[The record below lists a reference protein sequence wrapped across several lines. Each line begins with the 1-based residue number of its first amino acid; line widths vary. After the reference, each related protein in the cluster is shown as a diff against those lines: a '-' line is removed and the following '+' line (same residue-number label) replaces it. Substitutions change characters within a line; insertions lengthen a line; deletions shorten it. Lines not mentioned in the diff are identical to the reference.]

1 MNVEIREDSVV
12 VSGYIN
18 AVERNSKPIS
28 ERVGGKIRT
37 FLERIKAGAFRTS
50 LKRNAN
56 VPILLNHDPNR
67 VLASTSDGSAVLEE
81 DNIGLRGEVTI
92 KDAETVQKA
101 KDGKLSGWSFG
112 FFSNADKFTSDGTN
126 ELRTVE
132 DLDLVEVSVLDDTK
146 SPAYY
151 GTSIEAR
158 GDNTKTLEIR
168 ADEFTDMGE
177 NTDKTDDIYKFAG
190 IVANIVAD
198 TVFEKL
204 SVKEKADDLAED
216 IAENNLEQKADCGDN
231 KKKERAID
239 YSEFEN
245 RLQSLKN

>member
-56 VPILLNHDPNR
+56 IPILLNHDPNR

-126 ELRTVE
+126 SIHLSSYFLNEQPDVQITA
-132 DLDLVEVSVLDDTK
+132 VS
-146 SPAYY
+146 
-151 GTSIEAR
+151 GTTISY
-158 GDNTKTLEIR
+158 
-168 ADEFTDMGE
+168 FT
-177 NTDKTDDIYKFAG
+177 F
-190 IVANIVAD
+190 
-198 TVFEKL
+198 
-204 SVKEKADDLAED
+204 KA
-216 IAENNLEQKADCGDN
+216 
-231 KKKERAID
+231 
-239 YSEFEN
+239 SEF
-245 RLQSLKN
+245 

>member
-56 VPILLNHDPNR
+56 IPILLNHDPNR

-112 FFSNADKFTSDGTN
+112 FFSNADKFTSDGAN

-168 ADEFTDMGE
+168 ADEFADTGE
-177 NTDKTDDIYKFAG
+177 NTDKTDVIYKFAD
-190 IVANIVAD
+190 IVAD
-198 TVFEKL
+198 RVFEKL
-204 SVKEKADDLAED
+204 SAKEKTDDLAGD
-216 IAENNLEQKADCGDN
+216 IAENNLEQKADCGDD

>member
-56 VPILLNHDPNR
+56 IPILLNHDPNR

-112 FFSNADKFTSDGTN
+112 FFSNADKFTSDGAN

-158 GDNTKTLEIR
+158 GNNTKTLEIR
-168 ADEFTDMGE
+168 ADEFADTGE
-177 NTDKTDDIYKFAG
+177 NTDKTDVIYKFAD
-190 IVANIVAD
+190 IVAD
-198 TVFEKL
+198 RVFEKL
-204 SVKEKADDLAED
+204 SAKEKTDDLAEN
-216 IAENNLEQKADCGDN
+216 IAENNLEQKADCGDD